1 MESNVVIKAIGLG
14 KKYHKQVQDSPE
26 QIPFYAVNNVSFQLE
41 RGQVLGIIGQNGSG
55 KSTLLKLLSG
65 LTKPS
70 SGSVELIGT
79 VSSILDIG
87 TGIHPDLTGRENAY
101 LRGQLLGMSKAQ
113 IDNVFDE
120 LVDFSGVRDFID
132 SPVKH
137 YSSGMFLRLAFSIIV
152 HLRSDILLLD
162 EVLAV
167 GDESFRRKCS
177 GKLSEIV
184 AKGTTVVLVSHDMRN
199 VLDMCSSAM
208 MLRKGKVAAFG
219 APDTVVKDSYL
230 NSIQGGDDRVVDGS
244 KIMFNQFNSEEIGF
258 EVKEFCLLGS
268 EDSHSHKFP
277 IDTEVKV
284 KLVYKVHN
292 PNIQLGIGVTDLL
305 SQQLLNESPI
315 IKLMQDNQNLDGSF
329 RATWTIPKGLFN
341 PGRYFIN
348 LFVIKNDFSLIRNY
362 NHALSFHYVSPK
374 DQPISRF
381 PVRTSFNI
389 NLKLELEKQPD

>member
-1 MESNVVIKAIGLG
+1 MDSAIAIKAVGLG
-14 KKYHKQVQDSPE
+14 KKYHKQVQDSPDH
-26 QIPFYAVNNVSFQLE
+26 IPFYAVDNVSFELKK
-41 RGQVLGIIGQNGSG
+41 GQVLGIIGQNGSG

-65 LTKPS
+65 ITKPS
-70 SGSVELIGT
+70 TGSVEMVGT

-101 LRGQLLGMSKAQ
+101 LRGQLLGMSKDK
-113 IDNVFDE
+113 IDDVFEE

-199 VLDMCSSAM
+199 VLDLCTKAM
-208 MLRKGKVAAFG
+208 MLRNGKMVALG
-219 APDTVVKDSYL
+219 APDRVVKDSYL
-230 NSIQGGDDRVVDGS
+230 NSLQSGDDRVVDGS
-244 KIMFNQFNSEEIGF
+244 KITFNQFNSQDIGF
-258 EVKEFCLLGS
+258 EVTEFCLLGTQ
-268 EDSHSHKFP
+268 DSNSDKFS
-277 IDTEVKV
+277 IDSDVKL

-292 PNIQLGIGVTDLL
+292 PDIQLGIGVTDLL
-305 SQQLLNESPI
+305 SQQLINESPMME
-315 IKLMQDNQNLDGSF
+315 LMKSNQSLDGSF
-329 RATWTIPKGLFN
+329 QAIWTIPKGLFN

-348 LFVIKNDFSLIRNY
+348 LFVIKNDFSLVRNY
-362 NHALSFHYVSPK
+362 NHALSFEYVFPK
-374 DQPISRF
+374 DQPSSRF
-381 PVRTSFNI
+381 PVRTSFNV
-389 NLKLELEKQPD
+389 NLKLELKNQLN